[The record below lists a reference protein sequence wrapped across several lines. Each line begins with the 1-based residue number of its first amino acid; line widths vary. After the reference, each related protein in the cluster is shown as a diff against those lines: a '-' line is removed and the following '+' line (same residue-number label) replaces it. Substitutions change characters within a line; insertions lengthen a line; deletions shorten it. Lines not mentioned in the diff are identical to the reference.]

1 MSAFIKF
8 NGIEGESTE
17 RDHNGWSIL
26 DSFSQG
32 LVQPGSGATGA
43 ERRRGDVIVEDIQV
57 SKVLDKSSPK
67 IAEAVCLGTIFD
79 TVEIHLTASA
89 TGSARVTYY
98 AYELEKVMVTSYNI
112 SGSGQSEAVPMENF
126 SLNFETITVIY
137 TETTPAGATGGQLMY
152 TWHVEEGE
160 A

>member
-8 NGIEGESTE
+8 DGIEGESTE
-17 RDHNGWSIL
+17 SGHTGWSIL

-57 SKVLDKSSPK
+57 SKILDKSSPK

-79 TVEIHLTASA
+79 RVEIHLTASA
-89 TGSARVTYY
+89 TSGARETYY
-98 AYELEKVMVTSYNI
+98 VYELEKVMVTSYNI
-112 SGSGQSEAVPMENF
+112 SGSGQSEDVPMENF
-126 SLNFETITVIY
+126 SLNFEIITVIY
-137 TETTPAGATGGQLMY
+137 TETGNTRGQIMY